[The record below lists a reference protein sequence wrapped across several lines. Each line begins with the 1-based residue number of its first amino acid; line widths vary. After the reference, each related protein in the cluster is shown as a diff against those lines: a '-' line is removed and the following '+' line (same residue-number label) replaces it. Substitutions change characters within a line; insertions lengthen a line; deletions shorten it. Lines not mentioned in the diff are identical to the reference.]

1 MILND
6 KNVLFI
12 YSLCILSE
20 ENQLFEP
27 EVLFW
32 NGQVLYVIII
42 QPSNVLSIVPS
53 FRSKYQMQWEGSEI
67 QILCNSAC
75 TGNIFG

>member
-6 KNVLFI
+6 KKVLFI

-27 EVLFW
+27 EVFW
-32 NGQVLYVIII
+32 NGHVLYVIII

>member
-6 KNVLFI
+6 KKVLFI

-27 EVLFW
+27 ELLSNV
-32 NGQVLYVIII
+32 QVLYVIII
-42 QPSNVLSIVPS
+42 QPLNVLSIVPS
-53 FRSKYQMQWEGSEI
+53 FRSKYQMK
-67 QILCNSAC
+67 
-75 TGNIFG
+75 

>member
-27 EVLFW
+27 ELSW
-32 NGQVLYVIII
+32 NGHILYVIII
-42 QPSNVLSIVPS
+42 QPLNVLSIVPS
-53 FRSKYQMQWEGSEI
+53 FRSKYQMKWEGSEI
-67 QILCNSAC
+67 RILCNSAC